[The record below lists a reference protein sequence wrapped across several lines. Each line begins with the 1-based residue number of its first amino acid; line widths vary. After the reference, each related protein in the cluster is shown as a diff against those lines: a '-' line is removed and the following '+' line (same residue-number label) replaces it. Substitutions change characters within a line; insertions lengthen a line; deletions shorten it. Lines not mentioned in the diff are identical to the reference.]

1 MELLF
6 MIGIEDFE
14 ICLLGRTPG
23 RLQNRHAWAEIK
35 KNADHFSHLPSRN
48 PSQ

>member
-1 MELLF
+1 
-6 MIGIEDFE
+6 MIGIGDFE

-23 RLQNRHAWAEIK
+23 RLQNRHAWAK
-35 KNADHFSHLPSRN
+35 TKTNTDNFPHLPSRK